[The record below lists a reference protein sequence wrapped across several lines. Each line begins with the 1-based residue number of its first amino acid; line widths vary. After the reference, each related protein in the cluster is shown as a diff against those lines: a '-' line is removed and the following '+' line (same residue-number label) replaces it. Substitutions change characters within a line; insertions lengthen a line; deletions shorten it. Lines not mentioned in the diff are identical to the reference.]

1 MIVSI
6 LCIKENFVISI
17 FVLDI
22 VSTVDFVPS
31 RYKIP
36 MLQLIV
42 VVDKDLKVQNVS
54 TRVQIVLPNVLIIP
68 RVA

>member
-22 VSTVDFVPS
+22 VSTMDFVPS

-42 VVDKDLKVQNVS
+42 VVDKGLKVQDVS

>member
-42 VVDKDLKVQNVS
+42 VVDKDLEVQDVS
-54 TRVQIVLPNVLIIP
+54 TKVQIVLPNVLIIP